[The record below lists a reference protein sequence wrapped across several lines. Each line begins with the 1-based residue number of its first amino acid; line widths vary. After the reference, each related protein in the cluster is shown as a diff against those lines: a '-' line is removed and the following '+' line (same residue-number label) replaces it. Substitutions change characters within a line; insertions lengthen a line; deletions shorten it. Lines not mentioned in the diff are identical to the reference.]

1 MAKANLLRVSPT
13 NDHDDNSN
21 NVLNTD
27 VFVKRPPIKSLSPAE
42 SSGHNDVVNSTVHLN
57 SAVEDAW
64 QEEAVLQ
71 SHLTRSLLIL
81 NRSHDVLNNN
91 YPLSEDEKN
100 IARSRKLKLWRTLF
114 RFMSLTS
121 LHGLP
126 HIVSTKRSCYRLTY
140 WLVLFLVALGLMLL
154 ALISVTTLYAE
165 NNGVVVSKQ
174 KFNKRLPF
182 PAITI
187 CNLNFN
193 RKSVFSSFDIN
204 LDDLAIFFNFIYG
217 NPYLE
222 EDFNFDEFYENYGY
236 LFEAENSIF
245 YYNNSGHQIQEMLY
259 NCMFAGMECSS
270 ENFTQIST
278 TNGNCYVFNSGR
290 NQSILY
296 SDDSGYYSGLE
307 LILSAEEYEY
317 FAAESDSVG
326 FNIFINDQDHF
337 PYISGVGGFSVSA
350 GQLTQVILSKVDYKL
365 LSSGGECSEGFNLKY
380 FKSYSRLSCLA
391 ECFTDITVGICKC
404 KAHYMPGP
412 ADVCKFTNPCWY
424 TNVTYNEEQCNCPFP
439 CEFSTYTKR
448 LSYAKFPA
456 RHFTSLLNRSHL
468 ISTVPFPEFVVSTTE
483 DNVPYLND
491 NFTESFLTNNY
502 AKIRINYENL
512 VSITMEEYLEYS
524 TSQFVIDFLGY
535 IGLFTGAGFLTFFE
549 ILELCFG
556 IIRPADDY

>member
-1 MAKANLLRVSPT
+1 MELSSITLTRNARRNMLANSNHHPCDVITMKSIPTKLPPLNYSDHHDGENDTVEVRCINRETEACQFQPKAPDQLSAKGSHTTLDY
-13 NDHDDNSN
+13 DHCALSRISLHKDNSK
-21 NVLNTD
+21 LA
-27 VFVKRPPIKSLSPAE
+27 KSTKM
-42 SSGHNDVVNSTVHLN
+42 H
-57 SAVEDAW
+57 
-64 QEEAVLQ
+64 
-71 SHLTRSLLIL
+71 
-81 NRSHDVLNNN
+81 
-91 YPLSEDEKN
+91 
-100 IARSRKLKLWRTLF
+100 LWRHLF
-114 RFMSLTS
+114 LFLSTTS
-121 LHGLP
+121 FHGLP
-126 HIVSTKRSCYRLTY
+126 FFAGSRRSYRLY
-140 WLVLFLVALGLMLL
+140 WIILFLVALVLTVLSTLL
-154 ALISVTTLYAE
+154 VASHYAE
-165 NNGVVVSKQ
+165 MNKVLYSRLH
-174 KFNKRLPF
+174 FNKRLPF

-326 FNIFINDQDHF
+326 FNIFIDDQDHF

-439 CEFSTYTKR
+439 CEFSTYEKR

-502 AKIRINYENL
+502 AKIRIYYDNL
-512 VSITMEEYLEYS
+512 VSTTMEEHLEYS
-524 TSQFVIDFLGY
+524 TSQFVIDFAGY
-535 IGLFTGAGFLTFFE
+535 VEWFTGAGFITFFE
-549 ILELCFG
+549 VMDLFFC
-556 IIRPADDY
+556 